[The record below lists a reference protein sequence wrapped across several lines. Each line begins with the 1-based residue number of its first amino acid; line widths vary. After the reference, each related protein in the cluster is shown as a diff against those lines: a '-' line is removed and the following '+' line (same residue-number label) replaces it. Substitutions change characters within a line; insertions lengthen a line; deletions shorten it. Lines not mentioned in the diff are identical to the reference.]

1 MSRKETESED
11 DRQVLPRSERV
22 VPAPGRGTSSLEPP
36 LRAFLE
42 LSLGLPVFGMEIEVL
57 DLLLKA
63 SQMPFG
69 SLLWT
74 SFVVALPFEAGWLA
88 LTLRRSMRSGR

>member
-1 MSRKETESED
+1 
-11 DRQVLPRSERV
+11 
-22 VPAPGRGTSSLEPP
+22 
-36 LRAFLE
+36 
-42 LSLGLPVFGMEIEVL
+42 
-57 DLLLKA
+57 
-63 SQMPFG
+63 MPFG